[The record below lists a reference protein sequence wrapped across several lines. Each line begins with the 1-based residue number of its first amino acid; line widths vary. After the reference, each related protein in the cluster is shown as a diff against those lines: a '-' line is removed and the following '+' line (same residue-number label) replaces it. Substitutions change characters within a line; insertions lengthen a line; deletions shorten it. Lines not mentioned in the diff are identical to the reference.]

1 MARPVSRVRRATG
14 CGVAVCGAVV
24 LAGLQPAAATERAAG
39 MPGTARV
46 AITNAVAADKSG
58 NREGPVAVPKAPK
71 TSSPPAVAT
80 GLAAKVPASGAAKSA
95 KASTASP
102 SAPRGKAVAAGS
114 SYQPVAFAE
123 LPGWAD
129 DDHLAALKAFARSC
143 ARLHAAARAGNKPG
157 ATPTPPALL
166 AACTDAAALL
176 ESGATRVKAKAFF
189 EEHFAPHR
197 VAHAAPQ
204 GLLTAY
210 YEPVIE
216 GARTAGPGYKTPIYK
231 RPGDLMN
238 LVSEAERGAKAE
250 QLTHARKT
258 AGGWEPYPTR
268 QEIESGALAGQGLEL
283 LYLKD
288 PVDVFF
294 MQVQGSGRIALDD
307 GSSVRVTYD
316 GKNGHPYSSIGKYL
330 IDNGLVAA
338 DKMSLQALKTWLR
351 RNPERAREVLWQ
363 NRSYV
368 FFRELAGEQA
378 DGPLGVLEIPL
389 TPGRS
394 LAVDTAHHAI
404 GLPVYVSAGTLSHI
418 TRDDGGFHRLMVA
431 QDVGSAIR
439 GPERGDIYVGSGPK
453 AGSVAGITK
462 HPGNFFVLLPRDL
475 PGAQR
480 GTVIEAE
487 AKPAGPSASVRAKTQ
502 RQASQ

>member
-1 MARPVSRVRRATG
+1 M
-14 CGVAVCGAVV
+14 V
-24 LAGLQPAAATERAAG
+24 LAGLQPAAAAERAAG
-39 MPGTARV
+39 VPGTVRV
-46 AITNAVAADKSG
+46 AVSNAAAPADKSG
-58 NREGPVAVPKAPK
+58 NREGPVDVPRSPK
-71 TSSPPAVAT
+71 TSSPPAAAAAP
-80 GLAAKVPASGAAKSA
+80 AAKVPAAGAAKSA
-95 KASTASP
+95 RASMASP
-102 SAPRGKAVAAGS
+102 SAPSAPAAKAVAGGS

-123 LPGWAD
+123 LPGWAE
-129 DDHLAALKAFARSC
+129 DDHLAALKAFAKSC
-143 ARLHAAARAGNKPG
+143 DRLHAATRAGNKSG

-166 AACTDAAALL
+166 AACVDAASLL

-231 RPGDLMN
+231 RPRDLMN

-268 QEIESGALAGQGLEL
+268 QEIETGALAGQGLEL

-378 DGPLGVLEIPL
+378 EGPLGVLEIPL

-404 GLPVYVSAGTLSHI
+404 GLPVYVSAASLSHI

-475 PGAQR
+475 PGAPR

-487 AKPAGPSASVRAKTQ
+487 AKPATSSAKARTKTQ